1 MKNIFASVQWT
12 LFILAGSIIVPITV
26 ASLYSLSPEMT
37 VGFVQRT
44 LFVLGLAGI
53 LQVSFG
59 HKLPIQEG
67 PAGLW
72 WGVLILYAG
81 IGSVLFG
88 SHIETLKAM
97 QFAFL
102 LSGVIFITASLLGF
116 VEKIAKLIS
125 PTVVGVY
132 LILLVAQVSGSF
144 LNGMSG
150 ITGETSAIQPKVLIL
165 SIIIILMSF
174 TITKIPKIEQ
184 YSLLITIL
192 IGWGLFLVFN
202 LANPII
208 KVSGV
213 FNFPE
218 IFVFGIPEIE
228 TNLILMVILITFL
241 LLANML
247 AAIKAIQLVF
257 DANDEKYEEQEDLK
271 ATGIMAGLNQL
282 FAGIFSA
289 IGPVPLSSSAGFIA
303 TTKLTNRLPFII
315 GSFFIIIIS
324 LLPKITAFFAS
335 IPEAVGYAAIFPVYA
350 IMIEIAMKTFDSS
363 ENKPRMYKIVGL
375 SLFAGI
381 GVMFIPPEA
390 FKNLSPVVT
399 SILSNGLVFG
409 SMIAIS
415 LDYTMS
421 KND

>member
-1 MKNIFASVQWT
+1 MKNIIASVQWT
-12 LFILAGSIIVPITV
+12 LFILAGSIVIPITV
-26 ASLYSLSPEMT
+26 AALYGLSPEMT

-102 LSGVIFITASLLGF
+102 LSGIIFITISLLGF
-116 VEKIAKLIS
+116 IEKIARLIS

-132 LILLVAQVSGSF
+132 LILLVAQMSGSF

-150 ITGETSAIQPKVLIL
+150 ITEETSVIQPKVLIL

-174 TITKIPKIEQ
+174 AITKIPNIGH

-192 IGWGLFLVFN
+192 IGWGLFAVFD

-218 IFVFGIPEIE
+218 IFVFGIPQIE
-228 TNLILMVILITFL
+228 TNLIFMVILITFL

-257 DANDEKYEEQEDLK
+257 DGNGEKYEKQEDLK
-271 ATGIMAGLNQL
+271 APGVIAGFNQL
-282 FAGIFSA
+282 FAGVFSA
-289 IGPVPLSSSAGFIA
+289 IGSVALSSSAGFVER
-303 TTKLTNRLPFII
+303 TKLTARLPFII
-315 GSFFIIIIS
+315 GSFIIIIIS

-335 IPEAVGYAAIFPVYA
+335 LPEAVGYATIFPMFA
-350 IMIEIAMKTFDSS
+350 IMIEIALKTFDSS
-363 ENKPRMYKIVGL
+363 ENKPRMYKIVSL
-375 SLFAGI
+375 SLFTGI

-390 FKNLSPVVT
+390 FKDLSPVVT
-399 SILSNGLVFG
+399 SLLSNGLVLG
-409 SMIAIS
+409 SIIAIL
-415 LDYTMS
+415 LDYIMS